1 MYYVFLLKYT
11 FLMRLPIHV
20 LYREERRV
28 SILDFI
34 VTTTVNILSGSA
46 APPDMTIT
54 MPVSD
59 VTSDQQ
65 LHITMKSVG
74 TTQYFLNPYTYTN
87 NHPDEVRTEF
97 YNPAV

>member
-1 MYYVFLLKYT
+1 M
-11 FLMRLPIHV
+11 
-20 LYREERRV
+20 
-28 SILDFI
+28 
-34 VTTTVNILSGSA
+34 NILSGSA

-59 VTSDQQ
+59 VTSHQQ

-74 TTQYFLNPYTYTN
+74 RTQYFLNPYTYTN

-97 YNPAV
+97 YNLRSNGNLEQILIKSRRRNSCKARVSPGVCY